1 MAAEERTDNTAPDG
15 GVSGGSSAST
25 LTGATSSA
33 LATPARVGPVEP
45 PAPDRRQD
53 VRHASVGA
61 GTNFLAIL
69 AGLSEATFHPLAAH
83 LFGTSLY
90 GLYRWG
96 ISSAEPLLR
105 LSPLGTDKGVIRHLA
120 SHRVAGEADLE
131 KRSLRTA
138 FWLTLGASSLLALL
152 ALVFAGPLASLQG
165 KPEVR
170 TAIRFLAPSLPCS
183 ALILVLISATMG
195 AKKMRYNLIVRGI
208 AQPLSLLLL
217 AVLIGAF
224 YPTLGGLCLAHL
236 LAMGL
241 TVGLAFWAAGR
252 VFAAMPLRRA
262 LWPAAAPAGEHRPFF
277 HGEMVRFSVVIGI
290 SEFLNSVLQR
300 TDIILIAFLAGPETL
315 GVYAGAEAISRVAS
329 NIRYAFDPVASP
341 VLAEALRLKDMA
353 RLRYN
358 LRLMTRWTTMI
369 TVPLLV
375 AMIVFRGELLRLFP
389 QGFLAAGNVLVVLLL
404 GHLVNGA
411 LGLTGWVVVMG
422 GHSRMVLVN
431 NLVSATVNIVLCCLL
446 IPRLG
451 VLGAALSSASS
462 VTLMQTLQVV
472 EVAVL
477 YRVHPFSRGFWKALS
492 AGAVVLVLAEFGLGA
507 AGLPSL
513 WLFVFRAIVVSAGY
527 VLVML
532 ALGLGGEER
541 DLIRKALRRVSGCAS
556 RIRSRIG

>member
-15 GVSGGSSAST
+15 DVSPASAGV
-25 LTGATSSA
+25 LTGAGSSA
-33 LATPARVGPVEP
+33 LAAADGTGPAADAPS
-45 PAPDRRQD
+45 APDRRQD
-53 VRHASVGA
+53 VRHATVGA

-69 AGLSEATFHPLAAH
+69 AGLSEAIFHPLAAH
-83 LFGTSLY
+83 LFGTSFY

-120 SHRVAGEADLE
+120 SHRVSGEAELE

-152 ALVFAGPLASLQG
+152 ALVFAGPLANLQG

-183 ALILVLISATMG
+183 ALIVVLISATMG

-208 AQPLSLLLL
+208 TQPLSLLLL
-217 AVLIGAF
+217 AVLIGGF

-236 LAMGL
+236 LAMGI

-262 LWPAAAPAGEHRPFF
+262 LWPAASAGEHRPFF

-462 VTLMQTLQVV
+462 VSLMQTLQVA

-477 YRVHPFSRGFWKALS
+477 YRVHPFSRGFWKALF
-492 AGAVVLVLAEFGLGA
+492 AGAVVLALAEFGLGA

-513 WLFVFRAIVVSAGY
+513 WLFVFRGVVVLAGY

-532 ALGLGGEER
+532 ALGLGSEER
-541 DLIRKALRRVSGCAS
+541 DLIRKTLRRVSAWAS
-556 RIRSRIG
+556 RVRSS